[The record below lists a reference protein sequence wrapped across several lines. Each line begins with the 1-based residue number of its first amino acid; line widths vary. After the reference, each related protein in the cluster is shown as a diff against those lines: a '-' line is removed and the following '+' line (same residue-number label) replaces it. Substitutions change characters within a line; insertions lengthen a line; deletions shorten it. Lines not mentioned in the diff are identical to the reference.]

1 MYNNEFSEKGYFKCL
16 KGFQRGT
23 EYLALGVN
31 KVAIFLKVMCQQ
43 QWNISRFECVIQF
56 GVMTVRTADLGL
68 R

>member
-31 KVAIFLKVMCQQ
+31 KVAIFLKVMCQ
-43 QWNISRFECVIQF
+43 WNISWFECVIQF